1 MRMALITDD
10 GLAQLWPASP
20 LEDRVALV
28 TGCGRTNGIGA
39 GIVRVLAAAG
49 AAVVATDVEP
59 SGARGDYL
67 GPELESH
74 RSYGLPGLVSDLR
87 ALGVRA
93 DSATGDITSED
104 DAERMVHHAIDTF
117 GKLDILVNVA
127 AAPHGDEWGE
137 IDNVEV
143 AEWDRVL
150 RVAGRGTFLMTR
162 AAVPGMREQQ
172 WGRIVNISSV
182 AGKAGRR
189 HNFTYSASKA
199 QLLGFT
205 RSLALDLA
213 PFGITVN
220 AICPG
225 PINTSRLRS
234 QTRRAGTEDAETRI
248 AERGKHL
255 PVGRLGEPED
265 IGSMCAF
272 LCTDM
277 ASFITA
283 RDINVDGGEEPTS

>member
-1 MRMALITDD
+1 MALITEER
-10 GLAQLWPASP
+10 LAELWPASP
-20 LEDRVALV
+20 LKDRVALI

-39 GIVRVLAAAG
+39 GCVRVLAAAG
-49 AAVVATDVEP
+49 AAVIASDIEP

-67 GPELESH
+67 GPELEAH
-74 RSYGLPGLVSDLR
+74 ASYGLPALVSDLR
-87 ALGVRA
+87 ASGAEA
-93 DSATGDITSED
+93 DSVTGDVSSEV
-104 DAERMVHHAIDTF
+104 DAQRMVKHAVDTF

-127 AAPHGDEWGE
+127 AAPHGGEWGE
-137 IDNVEV
+137 IEDV
-143 AEWDRVL
+143 AVADWDRVL
-150 RVAGRGTFLMTR
+150 AVAGRGTFLMSR
-162 AAVPGMREQQ
+162 AAVPGMRDQR

-182 AGKAGRR
+182 TAKAGRR
-189 HNFTYSASKA
+189 RNFTYSASKA
-199 QLLGFT
+199 AILGFT

-234 QTRRAGTEDAETRI
+234 QTRRAGIEDPEARI
-248 AERGKHL
+248 AARGKDL

-265 IGSMCAF
+265 IGSLCAF
-272 LCTDM
+272 LCTDL

>member
-1 MRMALITDD
+1 M
-10 GLAQLWPASP
+10 
-20 LEDRVALV
+20 V
-28 TGCGRTNGIGA
+28 NH
-39 GIVRVLAAAG
+39 
-49 AAVVATDVEP
+49 AV
-59 SGARGDYL
+59 
-67 GPELESH
+67 
-74 RSYGLPGLVSDLR
+74 
-87 ALGVRA
+87 
-93 DSATGDITSED
+93 
-104 DAERMVHHAIDTF
+104 DTF

-127 AAPHGDEWGE
+127 AAPHGSEWGE
-137 IDNVEV
+137 IDDVPV
-143 AEWDRVL
+143 ADWDRVL
-150 RVAGRGTFLMTR
+150 AVAGRGTFLMSR
-162 AAVPGMREQQ
+162 AAAPGMREQR

-182 AGKAGRR
+182 SAKAGRR

-199 QLLGFT
+199 AILGFT

-234 QTRRAGTEDAETRI
+234 QTRRAGIDDPEARI
-248 AERGKHL
+248 AARGKEL

-265 IGSMCAF
+265 IGSLCAF
-272 LCTDM
+272 LCTDL

>member
-1 MRMALITDD
+1 MALITSEH
-10 GLAQLWPASP
+10 LEHLWPASP
-20 LEDRVALV
+20 LKDRVALV

-39 GIVRVLAAAG
+39 GCVRVLAAAG

-59 SGARGDYL
+59 SGARGDFL
-67 GPELESH
+67 GPELEAH
-74 RSYGLPGLVSDLR
+74 AKYGLPTLVSDLR
-87 ALGVRA
+87 ASGAEA
-93 DSATGDITSED
+93 DFVTGDVTSEA
-104 DAERMVHHAIDTF
+104 DAERMVGHALETF

-127 AAPHGDEWGE
+127 AAPHGGEWGE
-137 IDNVEV
+137 IDKV
-143 AEWDRVL
+143 AVADWDRVMA
-150 RVAGRGTFLMTR
+150 VAGRGTFLMTR
-162 AAVPGMREQQ
+162 AAVPGMREQR

-199 QLLGFT
+199 AVLGFT

-234 QTRRAGTEDAETRI
+234 QSRRAGIEDPEERI
-248 AERGKHL
+248 AARGKDL

-265 IGSMCAF
+265 IGSLCAF
-272 LCTDM
+272 LCSDL

-283 RDINVDGGEEPTS
+283 RDINVDGGEEPT